1 MMAFALAL
9 LVALAVDRYLGEP
22 RVRLHP
28 VVWMG
33 NYLGW
38 AGAWV
43 QRRAQQSPQQPDFK
57 AFWLAALVWC
67 AGAAIVLGLAWGLQA
82 ALGSLPW
89 WAAGVLLGL
98 LLKPLLAWTML
109 KSEVL
114 AVEAALAES
123 LEAGRERLSWLVSR
137 DVTALT
143 DTHVRERAIE
153 SRA

>member
-9 LVALAVDRYLGEP
+9 LVALAVDRCFGEP

-43 QRRAQQSPQQPDFK
+43 QRRAHQNPQQPDFK
-57 AFWLAALVWC
+57 SFWLAALVWC
-67 AGAAIVLGLAWGLQA
+67 AGEAIVLGVTWGLQA

-123 LEAGRERLSWLVSR
+123 LEDGRERLS
-137 DVTALT
+137 
-143 DTHVRERAIE
+143 
-153 SRA
+153 